1 MYYGVCCQKMG
12 REGLVREND
21 QKFYL
26 YGENGRAAA
35 YLSAGLAILPF
46 AKSR

>member
-26 YGENGRAAA
+26 YDENGRAVVR
-35 YLSAGLAILPF
+35 LSAGLAILPF
-46 AKSR
+46 KKSR